1 LHPGSIPG
9 EASKNQKIQ
18 TRRNGREFLRH
29 RFAGMPA
36 RSPTPDRLRPVSDG
50 GAAAPRSGTPQRET
64 GLREQKKRR
73 YRMDIHIPLSH
84 PQPIASIVAGVLI
97 LAMPQKLNWILA
109 AYLILIGVLGLGLF
123 H

>member
-1 LHPGSIPG
+1 
-9 EASKNQKIQ
+9 
-18 TRRNGREFLRH
+18 
-29 RFAGMPA
+29 
-36 RSPTPDRLRPVSDG
+36 
-50 GAAAPRSGTPQRET
+50 
-64 GLREQKKRR
+64 
-73 YRMDIHIPLSH
+73 MDIHIPLSH